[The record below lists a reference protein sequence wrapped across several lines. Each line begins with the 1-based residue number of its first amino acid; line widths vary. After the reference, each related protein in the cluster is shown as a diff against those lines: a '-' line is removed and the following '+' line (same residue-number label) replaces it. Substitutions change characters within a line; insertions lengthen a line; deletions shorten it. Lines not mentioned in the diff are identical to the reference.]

1 VKLVSL
7 LLGNEK
13 CKCTMAKYRIWI
25 ILFLAIIG
33 NAWYTNNNFGIYVDS
48 FLSRFNFDKYF
59 KSVGDKTPIANIISS
74 KNETFDSK
82 TDWENVD
89 TEYLKKDF
97 HTFLIRFGNDT
108 DFQLKSIKFPFRYI
122 VEDGSFSGRLEIYNT
137 TKEWKE
143 DRNDTLVYNTY
154 NFLSEILRKGFITK
168 DSVNV
173 TFGLG
178 ISEFHDG
185 EYKELMT
192 KNKHVS
198 KKSTVYM
205 ELKTIY
211 KFKNINKKWV
221 LLEIQE
227 AYQEVD
233 DLEGNVKNK

>member
-1 VKLVSL
+1 
-7 LLGNEK
+7 
-13 CKCTMAKYRIWI
+13 MAKSKIWI
-25 ILFLAIIG
+25 IIFLAIIG
-33 NAWYTNNNFGIYVDS
+33 NVWFLNNNSDTYLDS
-48 FLSRFNFDKYF
+48 ILRKLNFDEYF
-59 KSVGDKTPIANIISS
+59 KSEGDKNPIANINSS

-97 HTFLIRFGNDT
+97 HTFLLRFGSDT

-122 VEDGSFSGRLEIYNT
+122 VEDGSLSGRLEVYHT
-137 TKEWKE
+137 SEEWKE
-143 DRNDTLVYNTY
+143 DRNDTLVYNSY
-154 NFLSEILRKGFITK
+154 NYLSELLRKNFISK

-173 TFGLG
+173 TFGFGVEEL
-178 ISEFHDG
+178 HAG
-185 EYKELMT
+185 EHKDIMT
-192 KNKHVS
+192 KNRNIS

-205 ELKTIY
+205 ELKNVY

-233 DLEGNVKNK
+233 DFEGNVK